1 MVFLTKMDGFQKMC
15 DTNKNVTKMGVII
28 NRVYYSSIV
37 GFEYLTILN
46 FKKNKMSFPSIEQ
59 S

>member
-15 DTNKNVTKMGVII
+15 GTNKNVTKMGVII

-37 GFEYLTILN
+37 GSEYLSILN
-46 FKKNKMSFPSIEQ
+46 K
-59 S
+59 